1 MNIMWKYESENVELN
16 MNNVMVN
23 GKALYKFICD
33 HIKSHGPVL
42 LG

>member
-1 MNIMWKYESENVELN
+1 MNVMWKYESENVELN

-23 GKALYKFICD
+23 GKALYKFPD
-33 HIKSHGPVL
+33 KSHGPVL